1 MKIMKLRRLKG
12 NKIGITGK
20 EIRRVLVKALFFVF
34 CIVWFYVGVR
44 FMVEG
49 DMIYENSSIA
59 YIIADEKPEGNSKE
73 IKLINGETKNV
84 ENEGVMIVPW
94 DFPLGYNKENDCLVM
109 PIGSVVMAWRLV
121 VYWVVVVITGIFGLL
136 SIRKG
141 KLGFMTIFFLLNVP
155 VVASMDRGYLGRNLL
170 ILILIGLYFI
180 YLLYR
185 VVRLILKK
193 KKVRN

>member
-1 MKIMKLRRLKG
+1 MKLRRLNG
-12 NKIGITGK
+12 NKIGIIGK
-20 EIRRVLVKALFFVF
+20 EIRRVLVRALFFVF

-59 YIIADEKPEGNSKE
+59 YIIADEKPEDNSKE
-73 IKLINGETKNV
+73 IKLINGETKNI

-94 DFPLGYNKENDCLVM
+94 NFLLGYNKENDCLVM
-109 PIGSVVMAWRLV
+109 PIGSIVLAWRLV
-121 VYWVVVVITGIFGLL
+121 VYWVVVVVTGILGLL
-136 SIRKG
+136 SIGKG
-141 KLGFMTIFFLLNVP
+141 KLGFMTVFFLLNVP

-170 ILILIGLYFI
+170 IFILIGLYFV

-185 VVRLILKK
+185 VVQLILKK
-193 KKVRN
+193 KKAR

>member
-1 MKIMKLRRLKG
+1 MKLRKLKDY
-12 NKIGITGK
+12 KIDITGK
-20 EIRRVLVKALFFVF
+20 EIRRVLVRALFFVF
-34 CIVWFYVGVR
+34 CVVWFYIGVR

-49 DMIYENSSIA
+49 DMIYENSSIT
-59 YIIADEKPEGNSKE
+59 YIIADEKPEDGSKE
-73 IKLINGETKNV
+73 VKLVTGETKRV
-84 ENEGVMIVPW
+84 ENEGVIIVPW
-94 DFPLGYNKENDCLVM
+94 NFPLGYNEENDCLVM

-121 VYWVVVVITGIFGLL
+121 VYWVVVVVTGVLGLL
-136 SIRKG
+136 SIKKG

-170 ILILIGLYFI
+170 ILILIGLYFV

>member
-1 MKIMKLRRLKG
+1 MKLRRLKG

-20 EIRRVLVKALFFVF
+20 EIRRVLVRALFFVF
-34 CIVWFYVGVR
+34 CVVWFYIGVR

-49 DMIYENSSIA
+49 DMIYENSSIT
-59 YIIADEKPEGNSKE
+59 YIIADEKPEDGSKE
-73 IKLINGETKNV
+73 VKLVTGETKSV

-94 DFPLGYNKENDCLVM
+94 NFPLGYNEENDCLVM

-121 VYWVVVVITGIFGLL
+121 VYWVVVVVTGVLGLL
-136 SIRKG
+136 SIKNG

-170 ILILIGLYFI
+170 IFILIGLYFV
-180 YLLYR
+180 YLL
-185 VVRLILKK
+185 V
-193 KKVRN
+193 

>member
-1 MKIMKLRRLKG
+1 MKLQRLKG

-20 EIRRVLVKALFFVF
+20 EIRRVLVRALFFVF

-49 DMIYENSSIA
+49 DMIYENSSIT
-59 YIIADEKPEGNSKE
+59 YIIADEKPEDNSKE

-84 ENEGVMIVPW
+84 ENDGVMIVPW
-94 DFPLGYNKENDCLVM
+94 NFPLGYNEENDCLVM

-121 VYWVVVVITGIFGLL
+121 VYWVVVVVTGVLGLL
-136 SIRKG
+136 SIKKG

-170 ILILIGLYFI
+170 ILILIGLYFV
-180 YLLYR
+180 YLSYR

>member
-1 MKIMKLRRLKG
+1 MKLRRLKDY
-12 NKIGITGK
+12 KIGITGK
-20 EIRRVLVKALFFVF
+20 EIRRVLVRALFFVF

-49 DMIYENSSIA
+49 DMIYENSSIT
-59 YIIADEKPEGNSKE
+59 YIIADEKPEDNSKE

-84 ENEGVMIVPW
+84 ENDGVMIVPW
-94 DFPLGYNKENDCLVM
+94 NFPLGYNEENDCLVM

-121 VYWVVVVITGIFGLL
+121 VYWVVVVVTGVLGLL
-136 SIRKG
+136 SIKKG

-170 ILILIGLYFI
+170 ILILIGLYFV

>member
-20 EIRRVLVKALFFVF
+20 EIRRVLVRALFFVF
-34 CIVWFYVGVR
+34 CVVWFYVGVR

-59 YIIADEKPEGNSKE
+59 YIIADEKPEDNSKE

-94 DFPLGYNKENDCLVM
+94 NFPLGYNEENDCLVM

-121 VYWVVVVITGIFGLL
+121 VYWVVVVVTGVLGSL
-136 SIRKG
+136 SIKKG

-155 VVASMDRGYLGRNLL
+155 VVALMDRGYLGRNLL
-170 ILILIGLYFI
+170 ILILIGLYFV

>member
-1 MKIMKLRRLKG
+1 MKLRKLKDY
-12 NKIGITGK
+12 KIGITGK
-20 EIRRVLVKALFFVF
+20 EIRRVLVRALFFVF
-34 CIVWFYVGVR
+34 CVVWFYVGVR

-49 DMIYENSSIA
+49 DMIYENSSIT
-59 YIIADEKPEGNSKE
+59 YIIADAKPEDGSKE
-73 IKLINGETKNV
+73 IKLVTGETKSI

-94 DFPLGYNKENDCLVM
+94 DFPLGYNEENDCLVM

-121 VYWVVVVITGIFGLL
+121 VYWVVVVITEVLGLL
-136 SIRKG
+136 SIKKG
-141 KLGFMTIFFLLNVP
+141 KLGFMTVFFLLNVP

-170 ILILIGLYFI
+170 IFILIGLYFV

>member
-1 MKIMKLRRLKG
+1 MKLRRLNG

-20 EIRRVLVKALFFVF
+20 EIRRVLVRALFFVF

-59 YIIADEKPEGNSKE
+59 YIIADEKPEDNSKE

-94 DFPLGYNKENDCLVM
+94 NFPLGYNEENDCLVM

-121 VYWVVVVITGIFGLL
+121 VYWVVVVVTGVLGLL
-136 SIRKG
+136 SIKKG

-170 ILILIGLYFI
+170 ILILIGLYFV

>member
-1 MKIMKLRRLKG
+1 MKLQRLMG
-12 NKIGITGK
+12 NKIGITGN
-20 EIRRVLVKALFFVF
+20 EIRRVLVRALFFVF

-59 YIIADEKPEGNSKE
+59 YIIADEKPEDNSKE

-94 DFPLGYNKENDCLVM
+94 NFPLGYNKENDCLVM
-109 PIGSVVMAWRLV
+109 PIGSIVMAWRLV
-121 VYWVVVVITGIFGLL
+121 CYWVVVVATGILGLL

-170 ILILIGLYFI
+170 IFVLIGLYFV

-193 KKVRN
+193 KKVR

>member
-1 MKIMKLRRLKG
+1 MKLRRLKG

-20 EIRRVLVKALFFVF
+20 EIRRVLVRALFFVF

-49 DMIYENSSIA
+49 DMIYENSSIT
-59 YIIADEKPEGNSKE
+59 YIIADEKPEDNSKE

-84 ENEGVMIVPW
+84 ENDGVMIVPW
-94 DFPLGYNKENDCLVM
+94 NFPLGYNEENDCLVM

-121 VYWVVVVITGIFGLL
+121 VYWVVVVVTGVLGLL
-136 SIRKG
+136 SIKKG

-170 ILILIGLYFI
+170 ILILIGLYFV

>member
-1 MKIMKLRRLKG
+1 MKIMKLRNLKG

-20 EIRRVLVKALFFVF
+20 EIRRVLVRALFFVF

-49 DMIYENSSIA
+49 DMIYENSSIT
-59 YIIADEKPEGNSKE
+59 YIIADEKPEDGSKE
-73 IKLINGETKNV
+73 VKLVTGETKSV

-94 DFPLGYNKENDCLVM
+94 NFPLGYNEENDCLVM
-109 PIGSVVMAWRLV
+109 PIGSVVLAWRLV

-141 KLGFMTIFFLLNVP
+141 KVGFMTVFFLLNVP

-170 ILILIGLYFI
+170 IFVLIGLYFV

-193 KKVRN
+193 KKARH

>member
-1 MKIMKLRRLKG
+1 MKLRRLKDY
-12 NKIGITGK
+12 KIGITGK
-20 EIRRVLVKALFFVF
+20 EIRRVLVRALFFVF

-49 DMIYENSSIA
+49 DMIYENSSIT
-59 YIIADEKPEGNSKE
+59 YIIADEKPEDGSKE
-73 IKLINGETKNV
+73 LELVTGETKSV

-94 DFPLGYNKENDCLVM
+94 NFPLGYNNENDCLVM
-109 PIGSVVMAWRLV
+109 PIGSVVLAWRLV
-121 VYWVVVVITGIFGLL
+121 AYWVAVVVTGILGLL
-136 SIRKG
+136 SIKKG
-141 KLGFMTIFFLLNVP
+141 KLWFMTVFFLLNVP

-170 ILILIGLYFI
+170 IFILIGLYFV

-193 KKVRN
+193 KKARK

>member
-1 MKIMKLRRLKG
+1 MKIMKLQRLKG

-20 EIRRVLVKALFFVF
+20 EIRRVLVRALFFVF
-34 CIVWFYVGVR
+34 CVVWFYIGVR

-49 DMIYENSSIA
+49 DMIYENSSIT
-59 YIIADEKPEGNSKE
+59 YIIADEKPEDGSKE
-73 IKLINGETKNV
+73 VKLVTGETKSV

-94 DFPLGYNKENDCLVM
+94 NFPLGYNEENDCLVM

-121 VYWVVVVITGIFGLL
+121 VYWVVVVVTGVLGLL
-136 SIRKG
+136 SIKNG

-170 ILILIGLYFI
+170 IFILIGLYFV

>member
-1 MKIMKLRRLKG
+1 MKLRKLKDY
-12 NKIGITGK
+12 KIDITGK
-20 EIRRVLVKALFFVF
+20 EIRRVLVRALFFVF
-34 CIVWFYVGVR
+34 CVVWFYVGVR

-59 YIIADEKPEGNSKE
+59 YIIADEKPEDNSKE
-73 IKLINGETKNV
+73 IKLINGEMKNV

-94 DFPLGYNKENDCLVM
+94 DFPLGYNEENDCLVM

-121 VYWVVVVITGIFGLL
+121 VYWVVVVVTGVLGLL
-136 SIRKG
+136 SIKKG

-170 ILILIGLYFI
+170 ILILIGLYFV

>member
-20 EIRRVLVKALFFVF
+20 EIRRVLVRALFFVF

-59 YIIADEKPEGNSKE
+59 YIIADEKPEDNSKE
-73 IKLINGETKNV
+73 IKLINGEKKNV
-84 ENEGVMIVPW
+84 KNEGVMIVPW
-94 DFPLGYNKENDCLVM
+94 NFPLGYNKENDCLVM
-109 PIGSVVMAWRLV
+109 PIGSVVLAWRIV
-121 VYWVVVVITGIFGLL
+121 VYWVVVVVTGILGLL
-136 SIRKG
+136 SIGRG
-141 KLGFMTIFFLLNVP
+141 KLGFMTVFFLLNVP

-170 ILILIGLYFI
+170 IFILIGLYFV

-193 KKVRN
+193 KKVR

>member
-1 MKIMKLRRLKG
+1 MKLRRLKG

-20 EIRRVLVKALFFVF
+20 EIRRVLVRALFFVF
-34 CIVWFYVGVR
+34 CVVWFYIGVR

-49 DMIYENSSIA
+49 DMIYENSSIT
-59 YIIADEKPEGNSKE
+59 YIIADEKPEDGSKE
-73 IKLINGETKNV
+73 VKLVTGETKSV

-94 DFPLGYNKENDCLVM
+94 NFPLGYNEENDCLVM
-109 PIGSVVMAWRLV
+109 PIGSIVMAWRLV
-121 VYWVVVVITGIFGLL
+121 CYWVVVVLTGIFGLL

-141 KLGFMTIFFLLNVP
+141 KLGFMTVFFLFNVP

-170 ILILIGLYFI
+170 IFILIGLYFI

-185 VVRLILKK
+185 VVRLILNKK
-193 KKVRN
+193 KAR

>member
-20 EIRRVLVKALFFVF
+20 EIRRVLVRALFFVF

-49 DMIYENSSIA
+49 DMIYENSSIT
-59 YIIADEKPEGNSKE
+59 YIIADEKPEDGSKE
-73 IKLINGETKNV
+73 VKLVTGETKSV

-94 DFPLGYNKENDCLVM
+94 NFPLGYNEENDCLVM

-121 VYWVVVVITGIFGLL
+121 VYWVVVVVTGVLGLL

-170 ILILIGLYFI
+170 ILILIGLYFV

>member
-1 MKIMKLRRLKG
+1 MKLRRLKG

-20 EIRRVLVKALFFVF
+20 EIRRVLVRALFFVF
-34 CIVWFYVGVR
+34 CVVWFYIGVR

-49 DMIYENSSIA
+49 DMIYENSSIT
-59 YIIADEKPEGNSKE
+59 YIIADEKPEDGSKE
-73 IKLINGETKNV
+73 VKLVTGETKSV

-94 DFPLGYNKENDCLVM
+94 NFPLGYNEENDCLVM

-121 VYWVVVVITGIFGLL
+121 VYWVVVVVTGVLGLL
-136 SIRKG
+136 SIKNG

-170 ILILIGLYFI
+170 IFILIGLYFV

-193 KKVRN
+193 KKARK

>member
-20 EIRRVLVKALFFVF
+20 EIRRVLVRALFFVF
-34 CIVWFYVGVR
+34 CVVWFYIGVR

-49 DMIYENSSIA
+49 DMIYENSSIT
-59 YIIADEKPEGNSKE
+59 YIIADEKPEDGSKE
-73 IKLINGETKNV
+73 VKLVTGETKSV

-94 DFPLGYNKENDCLVM
+94 NFPLGYNEENDCLVM

-121 VYWVVVVITGIFGLL
+121 VYWVVVVVTGVLGLL
-136 SIRKG
+136 SIKKG

-170 ILILIGLYFI
+170 ILILIGLYFV

>member
-1 MKIMKLRRLKG
+1 MKIMKLQRLKG

-20 EIRRVLVKALFFVF
+20 EIRRVLVRALFFVF

-59 YIIADEKPEGNSKE
+59 YIIADEKPEDTSKE

-94 DFPLGYNKENDCLVM
+94 NFPLGYNKENDCLVM
-109 PIGSVVMAWRLV
+109 PIGSIVMAWRLV
-121 VYWVVVVITGIFGLL
+121 CYWVVVVATEILGLL

-170 ILILIGLYFI
+170 IFVLISLYFV

-193 KKVRN
+193 KKAR

>member
-20 EIRRVLVKALFFVF
+20 EIRRVLVRALFFVF

-59 YIIADEKPEGNSKE
+59 YIIADEKPEDNSKE
-73 IKLINGETKNV
+73 VKLINGETKNV
-84 ENEGVMIVPW
+84 ENECVMIVPW
-94 DFPLGYNKENDCLVM
+94 NFPLGYNKENDCLVM
-109 PIGSVVMAWRLV
+109 PIGSVVLAWRLV
-121 VYWVVVVITGIFGLL
+121 VYWIVVVVTGILGLL
-136 SIRKG
+136 SIGRC
-141 KLGFMTIFFLLNVP
+141 KLGFMTVFFLLNVP

-170 ILILIGLYFI
+170 IFILIGLYFV

-185 VVRLILKK
+185 AVRLILKK
-193 KKVRN
+193 KKVR

>member
-1 MKIMKLRRLKG
+1 MKIMKLRKLKDY
-12 NKIGITGK
+12 KIDITGK
-20 EIRRVLVKALFFVF
+20 EIRRVLVRALFFVF
-34 CIVWFYVGVR
+34 CVVWFYIGVR

-49 DMIYENSSIA
+49 DMIYENSSIT
-59 YIIADEKPEGNSKE
+59 YIIADEKPEDGSKE
-73 IKLINGETKNV
+73 VKLVTGETKNV

-94 DFPLGYNKENDCLVM
+94 NFPLGYNEENDCLVM

-141 KLGFMTIFFLLNVP
+141 KLGFMTVFFLLNVP

-170 ILILIGLYFI
+170 IFILIGLYFV